1 MITIY
6 VQKTQAR
13 AELDAPLTSG
23 SVGRDVQFQFSDDWD
38 DLVKTAV
45 FETNNYKE
53 TATVPESGTLAIPED
68 VLAYPGLQL
77 RIGVIGKTAGDA
89 TVIPTVYA
97 DCGAIKPGASTVPV
111 GTPPT
116 PSQAEQLQMQIDALR
131 EHGSGSKIELDTT
144 LTVEGKAADA
154 KAVGDALAKISG
166 DGLAATEK
174 SLLLSL
180 FKNAAYTADMSAT
193 IAQLETLW
201 SGGDEP
207 DEPVTPDVTLSSISA
222 TYSGGSVP
230 VGTAASSLTG
240 VKVTAHYSDG
250 STATVTGYT
259 LSGTIV
265 EGSNTITVSY
275 GGKTTTFT
283 VTGVAD
289 ESGGDEPGGDT
300 EVSGD
305 EYVVV
310 TGATATD
317 DGNGNVTVTGL
328 TATDDGNG
336 NITVS

>member
-1 MITIY
+1 MSIEMKTLTIGSNTY
-6 VQKTQAR
+6 EIVDEQAR
-13 AELDAPLTSG
+13 ASVAQAVKTVNGVAPDETGNVVVAGGTGSAVTIDDTLSVEGQAADAKATGNALARKLAANQGSDNAGKYLGISSDGAVMPVDAPEG
-23 SVGRDVQFQFSDDWD
+23 G
-38 DLVKTAV
+38 
-45 FETNNYKE
+45 
-53 TATVPESGTLAIPED
+53 TV
-68 VLAYPGLQL
+68 
-77 RIGVIGKTAGDA
+77 
-89 TVIPTVYA
+89 
-97 DCGAIKPGASTVPV
+97 
-111 GTPPT
+111 
-116 PSQAEQLQMQIDALR
+116 
-131 EHGSGSKIELDTT
+131 ELDTT
-144 LTVEGKAADA
+144 LSVSGQAADA
-154 KAVGDALAKISG
+154 KVVGDKFDALSEKMAELG
-166 DGLAATEK
+166 DGLSTTEK
-174 SLLLSL
+174 TMLLSL

-201 SGGDEP
+201 SGDEEP

-240 VKVTAHYSDG
+240 VNVTAHYSDG

-265 EGSNTITVSY
+265 EGNNTITVSY

-283 VTGVAD
+283 VTGVTD
-289 ESGGDEPGGDT
+289 ESGGDT

-328 TATDDGNG
+328 TATDDRNG

>member
-1 MITIY
+1 M
-6 VQKTQAR
+6 
-13 AELDAPLTSG
+13 
-23 SVGRDVQFQFSDDWD
+23 
-38 DLVKTAV
+38 
-45 FETNNYKE
+45 
-53 TATVPESGTLAIPED
+53 
-68 VLAYPGLQL
+68 
-77 RIGVIGKTAGDA
+77 
-89 TVIPTVYA
+89 TVIISVDKHYVSVSVA
-97 DCGAIKPGASTVPV
+97 AAQSGGAS
-111 GTPPT
+111 
-116 PSQAEQLQMQIDALR
+116 
-131 EHGSGSKIELDTT
+131 IELDTT
-144 LTVEGKAADA
+144 LTQEGKAADA
-154 KAVGDALAKISG
+154 KAVGDALANVGGIST
-166 DGLAATEK
+166 TEK

-201 SGGDEP
+201 GGNEEP

-240 VKVTAHYSDG
+240 VNVTAHYSDG

-336 NITVS
+336 NITVY